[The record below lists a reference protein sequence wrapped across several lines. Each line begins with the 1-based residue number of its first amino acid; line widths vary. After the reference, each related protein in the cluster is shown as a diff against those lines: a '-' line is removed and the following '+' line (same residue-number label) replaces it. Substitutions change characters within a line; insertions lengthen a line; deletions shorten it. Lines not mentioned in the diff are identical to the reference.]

1 MKKYYAI
8 ISENV
13 YVTADIEQ
21 DAVTKIKKH
30 YDKLGLFNVDIKIIN
45 ELNSNYIKGSK

>member
-13 YVTADIEQ
+13 FVTADIEQ

-45 ELNSNYIKGSK
+45 ELNSNYI